1 MKTVGVDHLF
11 VEINTKRTDN
21 NTFVKNVTR
30 KKQIENNLQKKRKTY
45 RYPLNILN
53 GTKTN

>member
-1 MKTVGVDHLF
+1 MDHLF
-11 VEINTKRTDN
+11 VEINTKRTDD